1 MAGAANE
8 DLFSSVVSDIKAYQG
23 SDPLCPWLRGIR
35 RMRELLSSQA
45 LAEKLPRFLQKC
57 AEAFECDRRYRNDIR
72 YLRVWI
78 QLMDHVDDPR
88 RLLRRMEKNQ
98 IGVKHSAF
106 YVAYS
111 LYYEKQRKFE
121 AAEKM
126 YHVGAQKLAEPAVQ
140 LQKSYEQF
148 LHRMELHKRRK
159 SKSGGRGGDKG
170 GKANG
175 DAIRPSSLTTEDTVV
190 VKFVDSAIVGKSEA
204 EDACHHG
211 LVDPTVN
218 LKEAMN
224 TINSMFREPLELEPR
239 PRRKLQQNIP
249 RENPENSSGFEVF
262 VDDDLRPRRS
272 RQDLPEANPQN
283 DNSLEIFVDDDPRM
297 GRSQQ
302 NSPEGNPQ
310 NNNGFEIFVDDD
322 PRPEGNS
329 RENPFEANPQGKN
342 KNGFEIFVDDNSD
355 EVDLPLKDA
364 GISESRSFVGG
375 FKMQAD
381 DEDESECDDGDVEYP
396 KMREDTVICSFVG
409 STVAGERVVENACH
423 SGLVDP
429 TINLKEAIDDINS
442 MFGKPIDFVRV
453 GRLKKKG
460 YLPEQKQ
467 KQKQSHQDFSILIDE
482 GVDHPSKMA
491 SLSCSD
497 GSHRDSGLFEPTMFT
512 KEAMDDINELFG
524 RPLDF

>member
-23 SDPLCPWLRGIR
+23 TDPLCPWLRGIR

-159 SKSGGRGGDKG
+159 SKVVCRHFPPIFLVNSTLRYCGGQVCG
-170 GKANG
+170 
-175 DAIRPSSLTTEDTVV
+175 
-190 VKFVDSAIVGKSEA
+190 SAIVGKSEA

-211 LVDPTVN
+211 LVDPTIN

-224 TINSMFREPLELEPR
+224 AINSMFREPLELEPR

-262 VDDDLRPRRS
+262 VDDDLRRRRS
-272 RQDLPEANPQN
+272 RQDLPEANLQN

-297 GRSQQ
+297 GRPQQ
-302 NSPEGNPQ
+302 NSPEANPQ

-329 RENPFEANPQGKN
+329 RENPSEANPQGKN
-342 KNGFEIFVDDNSD
+342 KNGFEILVDDNSD

-375 FKMQAD
+375 FKMHED

-442 MFGKPIDFVRV
+442 MFGKPIDFVRA

-460 YLPEQKQ
+460 YLPEQKQKQ

-482 GVDHPSKMA
+482 GVDQPSKMA